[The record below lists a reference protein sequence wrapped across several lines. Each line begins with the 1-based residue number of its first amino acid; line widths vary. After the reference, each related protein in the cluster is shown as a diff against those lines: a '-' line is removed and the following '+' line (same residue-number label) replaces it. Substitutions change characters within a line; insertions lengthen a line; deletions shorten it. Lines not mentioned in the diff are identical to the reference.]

1 MSEGRRRIDLLDGW
15 RSLAVLLMLP
25 WHLLWDLQ
33 SYGLVPDGT
42 TTLPWVTYWRYVIVW
57 SFLLVAGISCRFSR
71 SSGKRAL
78 RLLVVAM
85 GITLVGW
92 VINTPIW
99 FGILHLQ
106 SCCLL
111 LYTLAEKHI
120 GKMNAWLG
128 LILSLAL
135 FFICDHF
142 VTPLRVETSWFIPLG
157 FRTRQFY
164 SADYY
169 PILPW
174 SFLFWAGCFL
184 GELLRPHRDKLAALR
199 LPAWVTWPGRHALII
214 YILHQPLFMLVLQLV
229 M

>member
-1 MSEGRRRIDLLDGW
+1 MSDTRRRLDILDGW

-33 SYGLVPDGT
+33 SYGIVPDGT
-42 TTLPWVTYWRYVIVW
+42 TTLWWVTLWRYVIVW
-57 SFLLVAGISCRFSR
+57 SFLLVAGASCRFSR
-71 SSGKRAL
+71 SSRKRGL
-78 RLLVVAM
+78 RLLVVSLV
-85 GITLVGW
+85 ISLVGW
-92 VINTPIW
+92 VIDTPIW

-106 SCCLL
+106 CCCLL
-111 LYTLAEKHI
+111 LYSLVEKHI
-120 GKMNAWLG
+120 EKIDPRLG
-128 LILSLAL
+128 LIFCLAL
-135 FFICDHF
+135 FLICDHYI
-142 VTPLRVETSWFIPLG
+142 TPLRVDNPWLFPLG
-157 FRTRQFY
+157 FRTYAFY

-184 GELLRPHRDKLAALR
+184 GEIMKGHLDVLSAVR
-199 LPAWVTWPGRHALII
+199 LPRWVTWPGRHALLL

>member
-1 MSEGRRRIDLLDGW
+1 MSEARKRIDLLDGW
-15 RSLAVLLMLP
+15 RTLAVLLMLP

-57 SFLLVAGISCRFSR
+57 SFLLVAGISCRFSK
-71 SSGKRAL
+71 SSLKRAL
-78 RLLVVAM
+78 RLLVISL
-85 GITLVGW
+85 GITVMGY

-111 LYTLAEKHI
+111 FYTLAEDKI
-120 GKMNAWLG
+120 ARVKPWLG
-128 LILSLAL
+128 LVFSLAL
-135 FFICDHF
+135 FFICDHYI
-142 VTPLRVETSWFIPLG
+142 TPLRVETSWFIPLG
-157 FRTRQFY
+157 FRTRAFY

-184 GELLRPHRDKLAALR
+184 GELIKPHREKLAAIR
-199 LPAWVTWPGRHALII
+199 LPGWVTWPGRHALII